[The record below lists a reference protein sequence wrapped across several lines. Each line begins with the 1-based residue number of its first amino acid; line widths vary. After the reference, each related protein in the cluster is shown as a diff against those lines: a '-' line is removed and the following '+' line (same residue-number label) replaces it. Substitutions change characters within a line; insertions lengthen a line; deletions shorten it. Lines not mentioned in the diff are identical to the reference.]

1 MEKILVRV
9 LGLLSSLL
17 IFSSEAKAKNIS
29 GINDTHPDTKTN
41 PRIYEIKLIPKPRPL
56 ILKQTDYAFD
66 ETFAAHRSHS
76 SHRSHAS
83 HVSHRSSSY
92 SAPSE
97 EPATPLSPVTPEKS
111 PSVSEKRPS
120 SSTPLH
126 QPSKP
131 SSKKWQTTTEW
142 KENTCKLYHHDVLIT
157 LKNSNVLEG
166 MVTEC
171 KGNSIE
177 VTESGSTE
185 ERKHWI
191 DLKDIDNL
199 LWQ

>member
-1 MEKILVRV
+1 MGKIFVRV

-17 IFSSEAKAKNIS
+17 IFSSEAKADNTS
-29 GINDTHPDTKTN
+29 VVDGAGPETKTD
-41 PRIYEIKLIPKPRPL
+41 PHIYEIKLIPRPRPL

-92 SAPSE
+92 YAPSE
-97 EPATPLSPVTPEKS
+97 EPATPVTPEKS
-111 PSVSEKRPS
+111 PSVPEKRSPS
-120 SSTPLH
+120 ATPLH

-131 SSKKWQTTTEW
+131 SSKKWQSTTEW

-185 ERKHWI
+185 ERKQWI
-191 DLKDIDNL
+191 ELKDIDNL

>member
-1 MEKILVRV
+1 MEKIFVRV
-9 LGLLSSLL
+9 LGLLSLIL
-17 IFSSEAKAKNIS
+17 IFSSEAKAKNTS
-29 GINDTHPDTKTN
+29 GINDAYPDTN
-41 PRIYEIKLIPKPRPL
+41 SDPRIYEIKLIPRPRPL

-83 HVSHRSSSY
+83 HVSHRSSTY
-92 SAPSE
+92 SAPTE
-97 EPATPLSPVTPEKS
+97 KPTTPLSPVTPEES
-111 PSVSEKRPS
+111 PSMPEKRPP
-120 SSTPLH
+120 SSTPLY

-142 KENTCKLYHHDVLIT
+142 KDNTCKLYRHEVLIM

-166 MVTEC
+166 LVTEC
-171 KGNSIE
+171 KDSSIE
-177 VTESGSTE
+177 VTESGSTGE
-185 ERKHWI
+185 IKHWI
-191 DLKDIDNL
+191 DIKEINNL